1 MQQPALKYITPDE
14 YLAMEE
20 AAAYKSEY
28 YRGEIFAI
36 AGASKNHNRINF
48 DLGTSVNLAL
58 KGTNCEVFANEMKLW
73 IKAGNIFTYPDL
85 MIVCGKAEFYEGRD
99 DTLVNPIVIFEVL
112 SDSTKVRDRVEKFDF
127 YRSIPTFQ
135 EYILIDQYKIHVEQM
150 YLETRNKWILSEYN
164 EITDVLKLAKVN
176 AQIPLQEIYR
186 RVEFA
191 ASAAPVRTTK
201 GEGR

>member
-1 MQQPALKYITPDE
+1 MQQPALKYITPEE

-28 YRGEIFAI
+28 YRGEIFAM

-48 DLGTSVNLAL
+48 DLGTSINLAL
-58 KGTNCEVFANEMKLW
+58 KGTNCEVFANDMKLW
-73 IKAGNIFTYPDL
+73 IKAENIFTYPDL
-85 MIVCGKAEFYEGRD
+85 MIICGKAEFYEGRD
-99 DTLVNPIVIFEVL
+99 DALLNPVVIFEIL
-112 SDSTKVRDRVEKFDF
+112 SDSTKIHDRVEKFDF

-135 EYILIDQYKIHVEQM
+135 EYILIDQYRIHVEQM

-164 EITDVLKLAKVN
+164 EITDVLKLAKVKV
-176 AQIPLQEIYR
+176 QIPLQEIYR

-191 ASAAPVRTTK
+191 ET
-201 GEGR
+201 

>member
-1 MQQPALKYITPDE
+1 MQQPALKYITPEE

-28 YRGEIFAI
+28 YRGEIFAM

-48 DLGTSVNLAL
+48 DLGTSINLAL
-58 KGTNCEVFANEMKLW
+58 KATNCEVFANEMKLW
-73 IKAGNIFTYPDL
+73 IKAENIFTYPDL

-99 DTLVNPIVIFEVL
+99 DALVNPVVIFEIL
-112 SDSTKVRDRVEKFDF
+112 SDSTKVRDRIEKFDF
-127 YRSIPTFQ
+127 YRSLPSFQ

-176 AQIPLQEIYR
+176 VQIPLQEIYR
-186 RVEFA
+186 RVEFKQNA
-191 ASAAPVRTTK
+191 
-201 GEGR
+201 

>member
-1 MQQPALKYITPDE
+1 MQQPALKYITPEE

-20 AAAYKSEY
+20 AAAHKSEY
-28 YRGEIFAI
+28 YRGEIFAM

-48 DLGTSVNLAL
+48 DLGTSINLAL

-73 IKAGNIFTYPDL
+73 IKAENIFTYPDL

-99 DTLVNPIVIFEVL
+99 DALVNPVVIFEVL
-112 SDSTKVRDRVEKFDF
+112 SDSTKVRDRIEKFDF
-127 YRSIPTFQ
+127 YRSLPSFQ

-176 AQIPLQEIYR
+176 VQIPLQEIYR
-186 RVEFA
+186 RVEFKQ
-191 ASAAPVRTTK
+191 SA
-201 GEGR
+201 

>member
-1 MQQPALKYITPDE
+1 MQRPALKYITPEE

-20 AAAYKSEY
+20 AATYKSEY
-28 YRGEIFAI
+28 YRGEIFAM

-48 DLGTSVNLAL
+48 DLGTSINLAL

-73 IKAGNIFTYPDL
+73 IKAENIFTYPDL

-99 DTLVNPIVIFEVL
+99 DTLVNPLVIFEIL
-112 SDSTKVRDRVEKFDF
+112 SDSTKVRDRIEKFDF
-127 YRSIPTFQ
+127 YRSLPSFQ

-176 AQIPLQEIYR
+176 VQIPLQEIYR
-186 RVEFA
+186 RVEFKEN
-191 ASAAPVRTTK
+191 TT
-201 GEGR
+201 G